1 MPEGNPR
8 RLVMPKP
15 SEGARVIHQLRV
27 AQTTAR
33 GDQAQQ
39 VAFLLAVF
47 GSDYQRNRDYLL
59 WVLKGCEVPEIKHG
73 CNDMTGEYLFY
84 LYEQGHPDILAP
96 LLNSSVKSH
105 SAAGAESLG
114 ELFADLVV
122 KSPKDFLG
130 AVRLFPPSTQR
141 KMCYFAG
148 TAGDGGMAPADLKKV
163 RKQLGAMNDETA
175 QRCLREIEEAN
186 KPEQK

>member
-1 MPEGNPR
+1 MRRAIAVALLSIGSFSQAISGRAQDVVRRLMPEGNPR

-96 LLNSSVKSH
+96 LLNSSVKSY

-130 AVRLFPPSTQR
+130 AVRLFPPSTQS
-141 KMCYFAG
+141 K
-148 TAGDGGMAPADLKKV
+148 DVL
-163 RKQLGAMNDETA
+163 
-175 QRCLREIEEAN
+175 LRRHCR
-186 KPEQK
+186 